1 MVTVIGWSYSVV
13 ITKEIN
19 FHPLQI
25 SFHAGVVTTIF
36 SSVLYV
42 GNGNGDLNMEKMVT
56 GLLLSGLPSSLV
68 TFCFIK
74 SIKMVKDTGVLF
86 LFDFLVVAFGYILSV
101 VLYNETQNIFC
112 NGGISLMFIGIL
124 GTFYYKRG

>member
-1 MVTVIGWSYSVV
+1 MIYQFFIDKIRG
-13 ITKEIN
+13 
-19 FHPLQI
+19 F
-25 SFHAGVVTTIF
+25 GVLGF
-36 SSVLYV
+36 W
-42 GNGNGDLNMEKMVT
+42 G
-56 GLLLSGLPSSLV
+56 SGLPSSLV